1 VARWQPARV
10 FVIDGHAIYRR
21 GIVACLGTI
30 AEASRAGDADSVE
43 AARAHSGLADATIV
57 ILDHDLPGARGLIR
71 ELHEDAETAI
81 VVCSTSLSE
90 DAMLASIQAGARG
103 FLSKDT
109 LTPEALAASIRGAQ
123 SGTGVMAP
131 ELLGS
136 LLEGISRVSREVLEP
151 NGVSLARLTAR
162 ERRVLRLIAEGCQTR
177 EVAERLSYSERTIKN
192 VVHDI
197 MTKLN
202 ARGRSQAVA
211 QAMRDGLI

>member
-1 VARWQPARV
+1 VARWQAARV

-30 AEASRAGDADSVE
+30 AEASRAGDADSIE

-71 ELHEDAETAI
+71 DLHDDETAI

-103 FLSKDT
+103 FLSKDS
-109 LTPEALAASIRGAQ
+109 LTPEALAASIRAAQ
-123 SGTGVMAP
+123 SGAGVMAP
-131 ELLGS
+131 ELLGG
-136 LLEGISRVSREVLEP
+136 LLEGISRVSRDVLEP

-162 ERRVLRLIAEGCQTR
+162 ERRVLRLIADGCQTR

-197 MTKLN
+197 LTKLN